1 MNGHRENR
9 SKQAP
14 NPEFQ
19 VWNWDP
25 SSSFV
30 TFGPSSEAPVCPQTP
45 VYPFCLFWSSRGILT
60 MIRKVTRD
68 EEGQLEFRESW
79 TVFSGEMKF

>member
-1 MNGHRENR
+1 MDTEVNR
-9 SKQAP
+9 SKQVP

-25 SSSFV
+25 SSSSV
-30 TFGPSSEAPVCPQTP
+30 TFEPSSEAPVCPQTP
-45 VYPFCLFWSSRGILT
+45 LYPFCLFFFFLAESRGILT

-68 EEGQLEFRESW
+68 EEGQSEFRESW
-79 TVFSGEMKF
+79 T